1 MMITQDSDRG
11 HDTAS
16 AAETKAAH
24 AADTAAEPKT
34 RHRAAS
40 YDRGVQIAAARLRLI
55 TDSQL
60 GLETPDW
67 VKELAAGKP
76 RSRAS

>member
-1 MMITQDSDRG
+1 MCKPDAPDRAE
-11 HDTAS
+11 D
-16 AAETKAAH
+16 AAPA
-24 AADTAAEPKT
+24 PKT

-40 YDRGVQIAAARLRLI
+40 YDRGVQIAAARLRLV

-67 VKELAAGKP
+67 VKKLAAVKP
-76 RSRAS
+76 RTRVS

>member
-1 MMITQDSDRG
+1 MMITQDSDRE

-16 AAETKAAH
+16 AAETKATH
-24 AADTAAEPKT
+24 RADTSAAPK

-40 YDRGVQIAAARLRLI
+40 YDRGVQIAAARLRLV

-76 RSRAS
+76 RTRVS

>member
-1 MMITQDSDRG
+1 MISQDSDRG
-11 HDTAS
+11 HDAAF
-16 AAETKAAH
+16 AAETKAARR
-24 AADTAAEPKT
+24 ADTTAEPKT

-40 YDRGVQIAAARLRLI
+40 YDRGVQIAAARLRLV

-67 VKELAAGKP
+67 VKELAVSKP
-76 RSRAS
+76 RSRPS

>member
-16 AAETKAAH
+16 GPETKATHRTDAP
-24 AADTAAEPKT
+24 AEPKT